1 MQKERI
7 NYGIRVHD
15 HPNDIDSE
23 LWDALLALQTHPTPF
38 MRHGYLLAVHE
49 SQSAVSATG
58 WQAQWISVWA
68 GEEMVAACPLYVKP
82 HSYGEYVFDW
92 AWARA
97 YQQHGLDY
105 YPKAVIAVPFTPVP
119 GSRLLAR
126 DAQSRL
132 VLIQAVQAFCE
143 EQKLSSC
150 HLLFGTDDD
159 MQACQQLGWM
169 NRQTVQFHWQQSD
182 WPSFDDF
189 LASMTQEKR
198 KKIKQERKKVTQA
211 DVQFRS
217 MQGSGISDTDWNFFY
232 QCYERTYWEHGNAPY
247 LSRDFFKRMQKS
259 MSNNWLL
266 FIAQKNKQDI
276 ACSLIGLQQI
286 AGHPT
291 VAYGRYWGALE
302 RVDCLHFE
310 ACYYQPLEWCIQN
323 GIARFEGGA
332 QGEHKMAR
340 ALMPVMTHSAHW
352 IADDRFANAI
362 HEFLKREIQGVDNYM
377 EHLGERTP
385 FKKIESDFSRE
396 PFGS

>member
-126 DAQSRL
+126 DAQTLGR
-132 VLIQAVQAFCE
+132 VVTAAFT
-143 EQKLSSC
+143 QRRKTLRN
-150 HLLFGTDDD
+150 
-159 MQACQQLGWM
+159 ALG
-169 NRQTVQFHWQQSD
+169 
-182 WPSFDDF
+182 
-189 LASMTQEKR
+189 K
-198 KKIKQERKKVTQA
+198 
-211 DVQFRS
+211 
-217 MQGSGISDTDWNFFY
+217 
-232 QCYERTYWEHGNAPY
+232 
-247 LSRDFFKRMQKS
+247 
-259 MSNNWLL
+259 
-266 FIAQKNKQDI
+266 
-276 ACSLIGLQQI
+276 LIGEDGLRRLGI
-286 AGHPT
+286 DPGLRPENLS
-291 VAYGRYWGALE
+291 VADY
-302 RVDCLHFE
+302 V
-310 ACYYQPLEWCIQN
+310 
-323 GIARFEGGA
+323 
-332 QGEHKMAR
+332 
-340 ALMPVMTHSAHW
+340 
-352 IADDRFANAI
+352 AI
-362 HEFLKREIQGVDNYM
+362 SNSLAA
-377 EHLGERTP
+377 
-385 FKKIESDFSRE
+385 
-396 PFGS
+396 